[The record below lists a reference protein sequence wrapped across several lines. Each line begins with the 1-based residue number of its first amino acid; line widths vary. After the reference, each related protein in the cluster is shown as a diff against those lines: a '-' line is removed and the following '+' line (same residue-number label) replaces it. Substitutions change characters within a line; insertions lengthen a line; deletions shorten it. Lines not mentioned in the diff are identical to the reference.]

1 MGNTINVQLAHNA
14 KEKIIMSYES
24 IILGVQSNKYLIGHS
39 EMIDGF
45 RSVPAID
52 CLKTAHYFKSEYPR
66 AKRYI
71 NVQPDFLKAVKA
83 AMSTASGLYD
93 SEKQMVIADNV
104 YDIDKSSLVRLVMS
118 GPGDIEAKIN
128 FSTEVLGTEVIAG
141 MDFDEALDSFD
152 TDDLLTEMQRR
163 DLLESSVKINT
174 ARFDQNVGSF
184 EHLLTY
190 RTLSAEDIRD
200 TIFRVPRRALLQC
213 HTGFGKTS
221 IVLRH
226 HIEEFLAQ
234 GKRVLFISPLRSIIK
249 AFDVPGLIDY
259 QDVEPGQMND
269 AFGLKVVVNS
279 LIARKFADFIAK
291 ADLVVIDEASQVIE
305 HVMGGTVRDRDQVWA
320 TLQAV
325 VKNAENVVFADA
337 DINKSCFDLISNG
350 KGPVVVFKA
359 DAAHSDIEVEIS
371 SINQVRKQAV
381 DSALV
386 ENTLIC
392 CDNKRDA
399 TAMALELERAGRQV
413 MLITSTTGGYADQ
426 QAFMK
431 KPNTNAYDVLIYSPA
446 MKSAISITSGHFTR
460 HFGLFEGSISPKGA
474 IQMLRR
480 DRLAKAFVVGVRNPQ
495 NRTSELVQVEFDNGP
510 KTAFEELRHQHR
522 RSAAWLKDNIQLTL
536 AIELRRQG
544 FSVSKQIDNDDQAKE
559 GLKEHSKA
567 RRALK
572 IDIAKAVL
580 EAIPMTNIKAA
591 EALVRDGASSHYEY
605 FSAIRAEAELHLRKT
620 DLSFADAEFWKEGE
634 GKGKLRKFEDLYK
647 PPTSNLHRVLV
658 RVFKGMT
665 ETKSWTSVDSVK
677 AYDDLNKRRAEVLLA
692 GFEMPKQ
699 SKFIS
704 DRSKQGAIT
713 AILKAHGLKTK
724 RKDGGESG
732 YYYIIDPKSLE
743 QMKEYTGL

>member
-1 MGNTINVQLAHNA
+1 
-14 KEKIIMSYES
+14 MSCES
-24 IILGVQSNKYLIGHS
+24 IILGAQSNKYVIGHS
-39 EMIDGF
+39 EVIDGF

-71 NVQPDFLKAVKA
+71 NVQPNCLKAVKA
-83 AMSTASGLYD
+83 AMSTSSGLYD
-93 SEKQMVIADNV
+93 SEKQAVIADSVN
-104 YDIDKSSLVRLVMS
+104 DIDKASLVRLVMNGS
-118 GPGDIEAKIN
+118 GNIEAKIA
-128 FSTEVLGTEVIAG
+128 FSTKVLGAEVFAG
-141 MDFDEALDSFD
+141 MDFDEALDAID
-152 TDDLLTEMQRR
+152 TDDLLTEMQAR
-163 DLLESSVKINT
+163 DLLDSAVKFNS
-174 ARFDQNVGSF
+174 AQFDQSVGSF
-184 EHLLTY
+184 DHLLTY
-190 RTLSAEDIRD
+190 KTLSAKEIRD
-200 TIFRVPRRALLQC
+200 KIFRVPRRALLQC

-221 IVLRH
+221 IVLKH
-226 HIEEFLAQ
+226 HIEEFLTQ
-234 GKRVLFISPLRSIIK
+234 GKRVLFISPLRSIVK

-269 AFGLKVVVNS
+269 ALGLKVVVNS
-279 LIARKFADFIAK
+279 LIAEKFADFIAK

-305 HVMGGTVRDRDQVWA
+305 HVMDGTVRNRDQVWA
-320 TLQAV
+320 ALQSV
-325 VKNAENVVFADA
+325 VKNAPKVVFADA

-359 DAAHSDIEVEIS
+359 EAAHSEIGIQVS
-371 SINQVRKQAV
+371 SINQVRKQAM
-381 DSALV
+381 DAALV
-386 ENTLIC
+386 ESTLIA

-399 TAMALELERAGRQV
+399 AAMALELERAGRKV
-413 MLITSTTGGYADQ
+413 MLITSTTSGYAEQ
-426 QAFMK
+426 QAFLK

-446 MKSAISITSGHFTR
+446 MKSAISITSGHYTK
-460 HFGLFEGSISPKGA
+460 HFGLFEGSVSPKGA

-495 NRTSELVQVEFDNGP
+495 NRTSELVQVEFENGP
-510 KTAFEELRHQHR
+510 KTRFEELRHQHR
-522 RSAAWLKDNIQLTL
+522 KAASWLKDNIRLTL

-572 IDIAKAVL
+572 VDVAKAVL
-580 EAIPMTNIKAA
+580 DASPMTNIRAA
-591 EALVRDGASSHYEY
+591 EALVRDGASSHQEY

-634 GKGKLRKFEDLYK
+634 GKGKLRKFEDLHT
-647 PPTSNLHRVLV
+647 PSVSRLHRVLV
-658 RVFKGMT
+658 RVFRGMT
-665 ETKSWTSVDSVK
+665 ETKLWTPVDSVK
-677 AYDDLNKRRAEVLLA
+677 AYNDISECRAEVLLA
-692 GFEMPKQ
+692 GFKMPKQ

-704 DRSKQGAIT
+704 ARSKQGAIT
-713 AILKAHGLKTK
+713 DILKAHGLKTK
-724 RKDGGESG
+724 RKDGGEAG

>member
-1 MGNTINVQLAHNA
+1 
-14 KEKIIMSYES
+14 MSYES
-24 IILGVQSNKYLIGHS
+24 IILGAQSNKYVIGHS
-39 EMIDGF
+39 EVIDGF

-52 CLKTAHYFKSEYPR
+52 CLKTAHYFKSEYPK

-71 NVQPDFLKAVKA
+71 HIQPDCLRAVKA

-93 SEKQMVIADNV
+93 SERQVVIAENV

-128 FSTEVLGTEVIAG
+128 FATKVLGAEVFAG
-141 MDFDEALDSFD
+141 MDFDEALDSID
-152 TDDLLTEMQRR
+152 TDDLLTEMQAR
-163 DLLESSVKINT
+163 DLLESSVKFNS
-174 ARFDQNVGSF
+174 ARFDQSVGSF

-190 RTLSAEDIRD
+190 KTLSAEEIRD

-221 IVLRH
+221 IVIRH

-234 GKRVLFISPLRSIIK
+234 GKRVLFISPLRSIVK
-249 AFDVPGLIDY
+249 GFDVPGLIDY

-269 AFGLKVVVNS
+269 ALGLKVVVNS
-279 LIARKFADFIAK
+279 LIAPKFADFVAK

-305 HVMGGTVRDRDQVWA
+305 HVMDGTVRDRDQVWA
-320 TLQAV
+320 TLQSV
-325 VKNAENVVFADA
+325 VKNAPNVVFADA
-337 DINKSCFDLISNG
+337 DINQSCFDLISAG

-359 DAAHSDIEVEIS
+359 EAAHSEIEIQMS
-371 SINQVRKQAV
+371 SINQVRKQAL

-386 ENTLIC
+386 ENTLIA

-399 TAMALELERAGRQV
+399 AAMALELERAGRKV

-426 QAFMK
+426 QAFLK
-431 KPNTNAYDVLIYSPA
+431 NPNSNDYEVLIYSPA
-446 MKSAISITSGHFTR
+446 MKSAISITSGHFTK
-460 HFGLFEGSISPKGA
+460 HFGLFEGSVSPKGA

-510 KTAFEELRHQHR
+510 KTRFEKLRHQHR
-522 RSAAWLKDNIQLTL
+522 TAAAWLKDNIQLTL
-536 AIELRRQG
+536 TIELRRQG

-559 GLKEHSKA
+559 GMKEHSKA

-572 IDIAKAVL
+572 ADVAKAIL
-580 EAIPMTNIKAA
+580 DAIPMTNIKAA
-591 EALVRDGASSHYEY
+591 EALVRDGASSHKEY

-634 GKGKLRKFEDLYK
+634 GKAKLRKFEDLHK
-647 PPTSNLHRVLV
+647 PSVSRLHRVLT

-665 ETKSWTSVDSVK
+665 ETKCWTPADSVK
-677 AYDDLNKRRAEVLLA
+677 AYDDLNQNRAEVLLA
-692 GFEMPKQ
+692 GFNMPRQ

-704 DRSKQGAIT
+704 DSSKQGAIT
-713 AILKAHGLKTK
+713 DILKAHGLKTK

-732 YYYIIDPKSLE
+732 YYYIIDPKSLA

>member
-1 MGNTINVQLAHNA
+1 
-14 KEKIIMSYES
+14 MSYES
-24 IILGVQSNKYLIGHS
+24 IILGAQSNKYVIGHS
-39 EMIDGF
+39 KVIEGF

-52 CLKTAHYFKSEYPR
+52 CLKTAHYFKSEYPK

-71 NVQPDFLKAVKA
+71 NVQPNCLKAVKA

-93 SEKQMVIADNV
+93 SERRVVIAENV

-128 FSTEVLGTEVIAG
+128 FATKILGAEVFAG
-141 MDFDEALDSFD
+141 MAFDEALDAID
-152 TDDLLTEMQRR
+152 TDDLLTEMQTR
-163 DLLESSVKINT
+163 DLLESSVKFNS
-174 ARFDQNVGSF
+174 ARFDQSVGSF

-190 RTLSAEDIRD
+190 KTLSAEEIRD

-226 HIEEFLAQ
+226 QIEEFMAQ
-234 GKRVLFISPLRSIIK
+234 GKRVLFISPLRSIVK

-259 QDVEPGQMND
+259 QDVEPGQMNE
-269 AFGLKVVVNS
+269 ALGLKVVVNS
-279 LIARKFADFIAK
+279 LIAPKFADFVAK

-305 HVMGGTVRDRDQVWA
+305 HVMDGTVRDRDQVWV
-320 TLQAV
+320 TLQSV
-325 VKNAENVVFADA
+325 VKNAPNVVFADA
-337 DINKSCFDLISNG
+337 DINQSCFDLISAG

-371 SINQVRKQAV
+371 SINQVRKQAL

-386 ENTLIC
+386 ENTLIAI
-392 CDNKRDA
+392 DNKRDA
-399 TAMALELERAGRQV
+399 AAMALELERAGRKV
-413 MLITSTTGGYADQ
+413 MLITSTTSGYADQ
-426 QAFMK
+426 QAFLK
-431 KPNTNAYDVLIYSPA
+431 NPNTSTYDVLIYSPA
-446 MKSAISITSGHFTR
+446 MKSAISITSGHFAR
-460 HFGLFEGSISPKGA
+460 HFGLFEGSVSPKGA

-495 NRTSELVQVEFDNGP
+495 NRTSELVQVEFENGP
-510 KTAFEELRHQHR
+510 KTAFEELRYQHR
-522 RSAAWLKDNIQLTL
+522 KSAAWLKDNIQLTL
-536 AIELRRQG
+536 TIELRRQG
-544 FSVSKQIDNDDQAKE
+544 FDVSKQIDNDDQAKE

-572 IDIAKAVL
+572 VDIAKAVL
-580 EAIPMTNIKAA
+580 DAIPMTNIKAA
-591 EALVRDGASSHYEY
+591 EALVRDGASSHQEY

-620 DLSFADAEFWKEGE
+620 DLSFADAELWKEGE
-634 GKGKLRKFEDLYK
+634 GKGKLRKFEDLHK
-647 PPTSNLHRVLV
+647 PSMSKLHRVLV

-665 ETKSWTSVDSVK
+665 ETKSWTPADSVK
-677 AYDDLNKRRAEVLLA
+677 AYDDLNECRAEVLLA
-692 GFEMPKQ
+692 GFKMPKQ

-713 AILKAHGLKTK
+713 DILKAHGLKTK

-743 QMKEYTGL
+743 QMKGYTGL

>member
-1 MGNTINVQLAHNA
+1 
-14 KEKIIMSYES
+14 MSYES
-24 IILGVQSNKYLIGHS
+24 IILGAQSNKYLIGHS
-39 EMIDGF
+39 EVIDGF

-71 NVQPDFLKAVKA
+71 NVQPNCLKAVKA

-93 SEKQMVIADNV
+93 SERQAVIAESV
-104 YDIDKSSLVRLVMS
+104 YDIDKASLVRLVMNGS
-118 GPGDIEAKIN
+118 GDIEAKIA
-128 FSTEVLGTEVIAG
+128 FSTKVLGAEVFAG
-141 MDFDEALDSFD
+141 MDFDEALDTID
-152 TDDLLTEMQRR
+152 TDDLLTEMQAR
-163 DLLESSVKINT
+163 DLLESAVKFNSDK
-174 ARFDQNVGSF
+174 FDQSTGSF
-184 EHLLTY
+184 DHLLTY
-190 RTLSAEDIRD
+190 KTLSAKEIRD
-200 TIFRVPRRALLQC
+200 KIFRVPRRALLQC

-221 IVLRH
+221 IVLKH

-234 GKRVLFISPLRSIIK
+234 GKRVLFISPLRSIVK
-249 AFDVPGLIDY
+249 AFDVPGLVDY

-269 AFGLKVVVNS
+269 ALGLKVVVNS
-279 LIARKFADFIAK
+279 LIAERFAGFIAQ

-305 HVMGGTVRDRDQVWA
+305 HVMDGTVRDRDQVWA
-320 TLQAV
+320 ALQAV
-325 VKNAENVVFADA
+325 VKNAPNVVFADA
-337 DINKSCFDLISNG
+337 DINKSCFDLISKG

-359 DAAHSDIEVEIS
+359 DAVHSDIEIQLS
-371 SINQVRKQAV
+371 SINQVRKQAM

-386 ENTLIC
+386 ENTLIA

-399 TAMALELERAGRQV
+399 AAMGLELERAGRKV

-426 QAFMK
+426 QLFLK
-431 KPNTNAYDVLIYSPA
+431 NPNCTDYDVLIYSPA
-446 MKSAISITSGHFTR
+446 MKSAISITSGHFTK
-460 HFGLFEGSISPKGA
+460 HFGLFEGSVSPKGA

-480 DRLAKAFVVGVRNPQ
+480 DRLATAFVVGVRNPQ
-495 NRTSELVQVEFDNGP
+495 NRTSELVQVEFENGP
-510 KTAFEELRHQHR
+510 KTAFEELRHHHR
-522 RSAAWLKDNIQLTL
+522 KSAAWLKDNIQLTL

-559 GLKEHSKA
+559 GLKEHSKV

-572 IDIAKAVL
+572 IDVAKAVL
-580 EAIPMTNIKAA
+580 DAIPMTNIKAA
-591 EALVRDGASSHYEY
+591 EALVRDGASSHKEY

-634 GKGKLRKFEDLYK
+634 GKAKLRKFEDLHK
-647 PPTSNLHRVLV
+647 PSVSRLHRVLV

-665 ETKSWTSVDSVK
+665 ETKSWTPADSVE
-677 AYDDLNKRRAEVLLA
+677 AYDDLNECRAEVLLA
-692 GFEMPKQ
+692 GFNMPRQ
-699 SKFIS
+699 SKLIS

-713 AILKAHGLKTK
+713 DILKAHGLKTK

-732 YYYIIDPKSLE
+732 YYYIIDSKSLE